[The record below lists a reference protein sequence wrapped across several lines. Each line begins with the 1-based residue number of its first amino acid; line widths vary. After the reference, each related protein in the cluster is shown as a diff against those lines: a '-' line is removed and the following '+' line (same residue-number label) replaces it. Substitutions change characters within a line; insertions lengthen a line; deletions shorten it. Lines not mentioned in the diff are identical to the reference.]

1 MSNCQRVVVFFAQK
15 LRSSDAFGIRKQ
27 LGMSHISTTNCVPA
41 WFFKAKGHRICGF
54 QPSNI
59 HGGLALAN
67 LWQSS
72 GSMGVLRGYVSA
84 VSLGADGP
92 GEPSS
97 LHTTMTGWC

>member
-15 LRSSDAFGIRKQ
+15 LRSS
-27 LGMSHISTTNCVPA
+27 
-41 WFFKAKGHRICGF
+41 GF